1 MLSGGSLADDKTQ
14 NIDSQVLRRVAR
26 SSRATQ
32 RWLKTALQTI
42 RTMPPAGEAALGD
55 RPARPAPDPD
65 RAPPPAPES
74 QAPDLDDLLT
84 GRRSL
89 KDHVEAR
96 PELAEELEGLADVID
111 MLRDLGRERR
121 KEGEDILR
129 GDDFLS
135 LADDEAEPDEDV

>member
-1 MLSGGSLADDKTQ
+1 MDEDKTRD
-14 NIDSQVLRRVAR
+14 IDPQVLRRVAG

-42 RTMPPAGEAALGD
+42 RTMPPASEAALRV
-55 RPARPAPDPD
+55 RPARPEPVPD
-65 RAPPPAPES
+65 AEPAPEPGPAPERR
-74 QAPDLDDLLT
+74 APDLDDLLT

-89 KDHVEAR
+89 KEQLEAR
-96 PELAEELEGLADVID
+96 PELAEELEGLADVIG

-121 KEGEDILR
+121 KKGEDIL

-135 LADDEAEPDEDV
+135 LADDEEGPDEDV

>member
-1 MLSGGSLADDKTQ
+1 MLSGGSLDDDKTQ
-14 NIDSQVLRRVAR
+14 NIDSQVLRRVAG

-42 RTMPPAGEAALGD
+42 RTMPPAGEAALRV
-55 RPARPAPDPD
+55 RPARPAPVADPEP
-65 RAPPPAPES
+65 APAPEPR
-74 QAPDLDDLLT
+74 APDLDDLLT

-89 KDHVEAR
+89 KEHIEAR

-129 GDDFLS
+129 RDDFLS
-135 LADDEAEPDEDV
+135 LADDEEEPDEDV

>member
-1 MLSGGSLADDKTQ
+1 MADDKTQ

-42 RTMPPAGEAALGD
+42 RTMPPAGEAALGA
-55 RPARPAPDPD
+55 RPARRPAPVEDP
-65 RAPPPAPES
+65 APPPAPEP